1 MELTALVVQL
11 CEVARRRN
19 LQTAAGEMVFCLCLC
34 STLLTRQA
42 FVCRS
47 HLQLSAH
54 PFRLPFCPSLHNF
67 SRLVSYSC
75 TICTTCTPTR
85 QTGGAC
91 QVSLL
96 PGVAIDVILWNALHV
111 PPNANRSSAASCRS
125 PSVLFLS
132 IGSQTG
138 KIAAAQARHFNY
150 ALPVNKSLTASLL
163 RLACASLV
171 NRHRDHASPSPFHVR
186 ASARCQH
193 PKPVPLFHLFYYP
206 TLLPSS
212 AEMVANAIV

>member
-1 MELTALVVQL
+1 MRGSKKKPADCTWGEGLLFMLMLDFVDTA
-11 CEVARRRN
+11 
-19 LQTAAGEMVFCLCLC
+19 
-34 STLLTRQA
+34 S
-42 FVCRS
+42 
-47 HLQLSAH
+47 
-54 PFRLPFCPSLHNF
+54 FRLPLSPAALSASLPTSSSPSSSQLQP
-67 SRLVSYSC
+67 SRVLSC
-75 TICTTCTPTR
+75 TICTTCNPTR

-193 PKPVPLFHLFYYP
+193 SKPAPLFHLYC
-206 TLLPSS
+206 
-212 AEMVANAIV
+212 

>member
-96 PGVAIDVILWNALHV
+96 PSVAIDVILWNALHV
-111 PPNANRSSAASCRS
+111 PP
-125 PSVLFLS
+125 
-132 IGSQTG
+132 T
-138 KIAAAQARHFNY
+138 
-150 ALPVNKSLTASLL
+150 LTAHLLPLVGARPSCSYRLAL
-163 RLACASLV
+163 RLARL
-171 NRHRDHASPSPFHVR
+171 RQHRPD
-186 ASARCQH
+186 
-193 PKPVPLFHLFYYP
+193 
-206 TLLPSS
+206 TLIMHCP
-212 AEMVANAIV
+212 